1 MGLQKELKD
10 GVLFVG
16 YGKADKKVL
25 KVLKMGDWIWYVVKV
40 INQKK
45 VPFMYDAWVHGA
57 ADEFGSVYV
66 SELAGAEELPLDKIP
81 LEVANQSSF

>member
-1 MGLQKELKD
+1 MGLVKELKD
-10 GVLFVG
+10 GVLFIG
-16 YGKADKKVL
+16 YGKANKKVL

-40 INQKK
+40 INRKK

-66 SELAGAEELPLDKIP
+66 SELAGAEELPLDQIP
-81 LEVANQSSF
+81 VEVANQSSF